1 MRFHALSFLSIFIG
15 LLSLAIS
22 SPIYSHAIRAAQ
34 SPPTLTS
41 IHNFTPGTWVENLAV
56 RANGQILATLLTTPQ
71 VYQVDPNPS
80 AAQPLTLVHTF
91 PNYLGCVGITELG
104 DDIFYVITGNFS
116 ISAAEST
123 PGSYSVW
130 KLNMAG
136 FTAGGAPTTAT
147 KVADFPQSVN
157 LNGMT
162 ALQNGDGNTLLIADA
177 GAGAVWS
184 LNVNTGAVEKG
195 ITDPLMAPTSGA
207 TPPVGINGVKVR
219 DQSLYFTNTDQ
230 GLVGKVDLN
239 ADGSAKGPAVTVL
252 GNAPSA
258 DDFQFDPLGDMFIA
272 GNNALRFRGASD
284 GSSSPPLVVT
294 NSSLVLG
301 STAAVFGRLPSDLGS
316 VYVTTNGGSAQYIS
330 QQFTNPGRIV
340 KVDVSAAGWT

>member
-1 MRFHALSFLSIFIG
+1 MRFFALSFLSSFIG

-22 SPIYSHAIRAAQ
+22 SPISSHAIRAAQ
-34 SPPTLTS
+34 SSPTLTS

-56 RANGQILATLLTTPQ
+56 RANGQILATLLTTPE

-80 AAQPLTLVHTF
+80 AAHPLTLVHTF
-91 PNYLGCVGITELG
+91 PDYLGCVGITELG
-104 DDIFYVITGNFS
+104 NDIFYVVTGNFS
-116 ISAAEST
+116 ISTAAST

-136 FTAGGAPTTAT
+136 FTAGGSPAAAT
-147 KVADFPQSVN
+147 KVADFPQSNN

-162 ALQNGDGNTLLIADA
+162 PLGNGDEDTLLIADA

-184 LNVNTGAVEKG
+184 LNVHTGAVKKA

-207 TPPVGINGVKVR
+207 TPPIGINGVKVR

-230 GLVGKVDLN
+230 GLVGKVNLN
-239 ADGSAKGPAVTVL
+239 ADGEATGPAVTVVE
-252 GNAPSA
+252 NATSA
-258 DDFQFDPLGDMFIA
+258 DDFQFDSRGDLFMA
-272 GNNALRFRGASD
+272 GDDELRFRGGLN
-284 GSSSPPLVVT
+284 GSSSAPVVVT
-294 NSSLVLG
+294 NSSLVVG
-301 STAAVFGRLPSDLGS
+301 STAVAFGRLPGDLGS
-316 VYVTTNGGSAQYIS
+316 LYVTTNGGTAQYVS
-330 QQFTNPGRIV
+330 GQLTNPGRIV